1 MRGRCQ
7 EDEHAKTNCPLHRA
21 VSTGAHQQHLL
32 RSAARASSP
41 VAILIMNNIPNLAG
55 IATSEMVEHI
65 GTGKFAAAYVNWSRT
80 MALLREHAPGWQPEL
95 VNAPDGY
102 ILHQAPVGAYL
113 MIRFRNG
120 EATTSAVPQ
129 AIMDNRNA
137 AIPLEKITARD
148 ITDTHRR
155 GVCMAAAFTF
165 GLAYELWAKLPLESG
180 YAEAAP
186 QPAMKITHAEA
197 DKVSAL
203 INEVGADRVA
213 FLAWVEKMAGHPV
226 PTEDEIPAAALP
238 AVNNALEKKR
248 QQKETT

>member
-1 MRGRCQ
+1 M
-7 EDEHAKTNCPLHRA
+7 T
-21 VSTGAHQQHLL
+21 TF
-32 RSAARASSP
+32 
-41 VAILIMNNIPNLAG
+41 PNLAG
-55 IATSEMVEHI
+55 VVTQDLVEHI

-80 MALLREHAPGWQPEL
+80 MALLREHAPGWHPEL

-113 MIRFRNG
+113 LIRFRNG
-120 EATTSAVPQ
+120 DEVTPPVPQ

-180 YAEAAP
+180 YHDE
-186 QPAMKITHAEA
+186 PAKPPRKEIDVFAIVHSITHAQTMESLKGQFTEA
-197 DKVSAL
+197 WKNLEGEDRERA
-203 INEVGADRVA
+203 RVA
-213 FLAWVEKMAGHPV
+213 Y
-226 PTEDEIPAAALP
+226 
-238 AVNNALEKKR
+238 NARKNELEP
-248 QQKETT
+248 QKETA

>member
-1 MRGRCQ
+1 M
-7 EDEHAKTNCPLHRA
+7 DTF
-21 VSTGAHQQHLL
+21 
-32 RSAARASSP
+32 
-41 VAILIMNNIPNLAG
+41 PNLAG
-55 IATSEMVEHI
+55 VVTQDLVEHI

-113 MIRFRNG
+113 LIRFRNG
-120 EATTSAVPQ
+120 EQVTPPVPQ

-137 AIPLEKITARD
+137 AIPVERITARD

-180 YAEAAP
+180 YAEQEAPKPQAVKHRPVDGANVLPERKAICEEVAQAIAKCMDTQDVIGAYGEWEGLTDPEEKTYTWSFLDAHTRKALKTHSETLKKAA
-186 QPAMKITHAEA
+186 
-197 DKVSAL
+197 
-203 INEVGADRVA
+203 
-213 FLAWVEKMAGHPV
+213 
-226 PTEDEIPAAALP
+226 
-238 AVNNALEKKR
+238 
-248 QQKETT
+248 

>member
-1 MRGRCQ
+1 M
-7 EDEHAKTNCPLHRA
+7 T
-21 VSTGAHQQHLL
+21 TF
-32 RSAARASSP
+32 
-41 VAILIMNNIPNLAG
+41 PNLAG
-55 IATSEMVEHI
+55 VATADLVEQI
-65 GTGKFAAAYVNWSRT
+65 GTGKFAASYINWSRT

-113 MIRFRNG
+113 LIRFRNG
-120 EATTSAVPQ
+120 EQVTPPVPQ

-180 YAEAAP
+180 YHDETPAKP
-186 QPAMKITHAEA
+186 QRREIDVFAIVHSITHAQNMESLKGHFTA
-197 DKVSAL
+197 AWQMLDG
-203 INEVGADRVA
+203 EDRERA
-213 FLAWVEKMAGHPV
+213 KAAYDTRK
-226 PTEDEIPAAALP
+226 TE
-238 AVNNALEKKR
+238 LEP
-248 QQKETT
+248 QKEAA

>member
-1 MRGRCQ
+1 
-7 EDEHAKTNCPLHRA
+7 
-21 VSTGAHQQHLL
+21 
-32 RSAARASSP
+32 
-41 VAILIMNNIPNLAG
+41 MNTFPNLAG
-55 IATSEMVEHI
+55 VVTQDLVEHI

-113 MIRFRNG
+113 LIRFRNG
-120 EATTSAVPQ
+120 DQVTPPVPQ

-137 AIPLEKITARD
+137 AIPLERITARD

-180 YAEAAP
+180 YAAEPEKPVGRPLDGAWEAL
-186 QPAMKITHAEA
+186 
-197 DKVSAL
+197 S
-203 INEVGADRVA
+203 
-213 FLAWVEKMAGHPV
+213 
-226 PTEDEIPAAALP
+226 EDEQAAAQEHAAILAEYMAEDDAQGAVDYLDRISLTNEQKTGLWTLLP
-238 AVNNALEKKR
+238 SKTRSAIKKELASR
-248 QQKETT
+248 K

>member
-1 MRGRCQ
+1 M
-7 EDEHAKTNCPLHRA
+7 T
-21 VSTGAHQQHLL
+21 TF
-32 RSAARASSP
+32 
-41 VAILIMNNIPNLAG
+41 PNLAG
-55 IATSEMVEHI
+55 VVTQDLVEHI

-80 MALLREHAPGWQPEL
+80 MALLREHAPGWHPEL

-113 MIRFRNG
+113 LIRFRNG
-120 EATTSAVPQ
+120 DEVTPPVPQ

-180 YAEAAP
+180 YADSEPHHKEPDVASILRSISKSQSMEVLKTNYEAALQMLAP
-186 QPAMKITHAEA
+186 DHHPAI
-197 DKVSAL
+197 
-203 INEVGADRVA
+203 
-213 FLAWVEKMAGHPV
+213 
-226 PTEDEIPAAALP
+226 
-238 AVNNALEKKR
+238 
-248 QQKETT
+248 

>member
-1 MRGRCQ
+1 M
-7 EDEHAKTNCPLHRA
+7 T
-21 VSTGAHQQHLL
+21 
-32 RSAARASSP
+32 
-41 VAILIMNNIPNLAG
+41 NIPNLAG
-55 IATSEMVEHI
+55 VMTQDLVEHI

-95 VNAPDGY
+95 VHAPDGY
-102 ILHQAPVGAYL
+102 ILHQAPVGGYL

-120 EATTSAVPQ
+120 DTVTPAVPQ

-180 YAEAAP
+180 YAESPPPAPKPSAPKVSPVPDIDLPPEEQAHVAAIVDGIVAAWTEGKEMEAISAYYEIADNDHKIAAWKLMAP
-186 QPAMKITHAEA
+186 QSKLR
-197 DKVSAL
+197 AL
-203 INEVGADRVA
+203 LKANQ
-213 FLAWVEKMAGHPV
+213 
-226 PTEDEIPAAALP
+226 PTAQAA
-238 AVNNALEKKR
+238 
-248 QQKETT
+248 